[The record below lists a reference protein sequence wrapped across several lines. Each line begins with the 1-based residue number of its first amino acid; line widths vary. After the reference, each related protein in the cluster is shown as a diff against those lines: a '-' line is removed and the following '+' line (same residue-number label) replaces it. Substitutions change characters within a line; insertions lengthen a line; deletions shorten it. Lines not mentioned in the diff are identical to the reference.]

1 MNKKQTLTVALA
13 LLLGNATLF
22 AGALK
27 TKIGRT
33 TVKKA
38 MTEIRQQSGYSFVYE
53 SGDVDVNRSVSVDAT
68 DLDGAIAQVLHG
80 QNLDY
85 TIKGKNIVVYKS
97 KATRTQG
104 NNAQQPKKH
113 VKGQVRDANG
123 EPIIGATVRVP
134 GTNRVALTD
143 IDGNFSIEAAANER
157 LQVSYVGFSQ
167 STVNVGGK
175 SSLSIVLNEEG
186 RNLDEIVVVGYGSQL
201 KKTVTGAIS
210 SVKAKDIEAPNA
222 VSADNLLQGKV
233 AGLNITQNS
242 AQPGSGMTV
251 NIRGKLSPNGSNDP
265 LYVIDGV
272 VISSNANKASKPGPT
287 LLLRDVARDAS
298 DRSPLATLNPNDIA
312 SIDVLKD
319 ASATAIYGS
328 SAANGV
334 IIITTKQG
342 QTGKPR
348 VTYSGSV
355 SVQGVNKYFDMLNAR
370 EFMELSNLGM
380 KENWLYTNRYA
391 PYGDTPAPSSGWT
404 NNYTQEEIDNAKSY
418 NHFNEIKRTGVIHN
432 HNVSLTA
439 GSENFKIYSSFN
451 YYDQRSILKTSDMER
466 FSGRLNMEARFNR
479 RLKLTVSSMY
489 SILDADNPSS
499 GMWRSNANEA
509 SQTNAALYF
518 SPRLPLVDENG
529 DPTLPEYALGPNP
542 IKFSYVKDKTTTK
555 RLLFAP
561 NFEYQI
567 IPGLKFNV
575 QFSVDKTDE
584 NRDVFSPTKARMP
597 KQVSQNYGGYSNTYN
612 NNYGAEEYVTL
623 DKLFGGK
630 HRLNAVLGTGYYKT
644 DGKGY
649 SLTVCNFPTDALEN
663 NYLELSSDLD
673 QTLYSSNR
681 WERNKLSFFGRV
693 NYSYMDRYS
702 IGATFRNDGSSV
714 FAENHKWGWFP
725 GVSAAWTISEEKF
738 MKGATWLDFLKLRAG
753 VGTSGNESILTGGNY
768 SLTTY
773 GMAQGAFYYY
783 GGKYNKGIIQKQKG
797 NKDLKWETDVTVNI
811 GLDFAVLNN
820 RISGSF
826 DYYIR
831 TAKDLLDFASLPT
844 SDLVASYAKNIGSTR
859 SKGYEFALKGIIIEK
874 KDLDWT
880 AYMNLSHNHSYW
892 VERNPEVS
900 LSPWIKEKDDM
911 NPLYG
916 WRTNGIF
923 HSLEEVRNYKSNG
936 QVLQP
941 DALPGNKKYVD
952 VNGDGK
958 LNADDVVYFGNS
970 EPALNFGFGTS
981 VRFKSFTL
989 DIDTYGSIGQK
1000 RWDNWIFRSLC
1011 VDKNNTSRKAYE
1023 VWTSF
1028 NPNGNWPGI
1037 AADVTGDN
1045 NPSGSSDFGMKN
1057 VSYWRFKNIKLTY
1070 DLPRN
1075 WLQRNKLGQNA
1086 QVYVD
1091 LQNTLM
1097 LTNYAGL
1104 DPEMEQNAAPFP
1116 IPFTMV
1122 FGVNITF

>member
-27 TKIGRT
+27 MKIGRT

-68 DLDGAIAQVLHG
+68 DLDGAIAQVLYG
-80 QNLDY
+80 QNLGY
-85 TIKGKNIVVYKS
+85 AIKGKNIVVYRTN
-97 KATRTQG
+97 ATHKQG
-104 NNAQQPKKH
+104 TNAQQSNRR

-186 RNLDEIVVVGYGSQL
+186 RNLDEVVVVGYGSQL

-251 NIRGKLSPNGSNDP
+251 NIRGKLSPNGSNAP

-272 VISSNANKASKPGPT
+272 VISSNANKASKIGPYEQLT
-287 LLLRDVARDAS
+287 NVLRDAS
-298 DRSPLATLNPNDIA
+298 DRSPLSTLNPNDIA

-370 EFMELSNLGM
+370 EFMEMSNRGM
-380 KENWLYTNRYA
+380 KEDWLYNHKYA
-391 PYGDTPAPSSGWT
+391 PYGDTPAPASGWT
-404 NNYTQEEIDNAKSY
+404 DNYTQEEINSAQSY
-418 NHFNEIKRTGVIHN
+418 NHFNEIKRTGLIHN

-451 YYDQRSILKTSDMER
+451 YYDQKSILKTSDMER

-479 RLKLTVSSMY
+479 RLKLTVNSMY
-489 SILDADNPSS
+489 SILSANNPSS

-509 SQTNAALYF
+509 NQTNAALYF
-518 SPRLPLVDENG
+518 SPRLPLQDENG
-529 DPTLPEYALGPNP
+529 NLTTPEYSLGPNP
-542 IKFSYVKDKTTTK
+542 LAFSYIKDRSTTK

-567 IPGLKFNV
+567 IPGLKFNA

-584 NRDVFSPTKARMP
+584 NRDVFSPTKSRMP
-597 KQVSQNYGGYSNTYN
+597 KQVVNNFGGYSNAYN

-623 DKLFGGK
+623 DKLFGKK

-644 DGKGY
+644 DGQNYGM
-649 SLTVCNFPTDALEN
+649 TVSNFPTDALEN
-663 NYLELSSDLD
+663 NYLELSSDLERASY
-673 QTLYSSNR
+673 TSSR

-693 NYSYMDRYS
+693 NYSYMDRYT

-773 GMAQGAFYYY
+773 GMATGAFYYFGNTY
-783 GGKYNKGIIQKQKG
+783 KKGIIQKQKG

-811 GLDFAVLNN
+811 GLDFALFNN
-820 RISGSF
+820 RLSGSF
-826 DYYIR
+826 DYYVR
-831 TAKDLLDFASLPT
+831 TAKDLLDFTALPV
-844 SDLVASYAKNIGSTR
+844 SDVVAKFAKNVGSTR
-859 SKGYEFALKGIIIEK
+859 SRGYELALKGIIVEK
-874 KDLDWT
+874 KDFDWT
-880 AYMNLSHNHSYW
+880 AYMNLSHNYSYW
-892 VERNPEVS
+892 VERNPEVAIAD
-900 LSPWIKEKDDM
+900 WVKKDDM
-911 NPLYG
+911 SPLYG
-916 WRTNGIF
+916 WRTDGIF
-923 HSLEEVRNYKSNG
+923 HSLDEVRNYKSNG
-936 QVLQP
+936 KVLQP
-941 DALPGNKKYVD
+941 DAYPGNKRYVD
-952 VNGDGK
+952 VNGDGV
-958 LNADDVVYFGNS
+958 LDDNDIVYLGNS
-970 EPALNFGFGTS
+970 EPAMNFGFGTS
-981 VRFKSFTL
+981 VRYKSFTL
-989 DIDTYGSIGQK
+989 DIDTYGSINQK
-1000 RWDNWIFRSLC
+1000 RYDNWIFRSLC

-1028 NPNGNWPGI
+1028 NPEGNWPGI
-1037 AADVTGDN
+1037 APNITGNNNKSGAD
-1045 NPSGSSDFGMKN
+1045 DFSLKN

-1075 WLQRNKLGQNA
+1075 WLQRNKLGQSA

-1122 FGVNITF
+1122 FGVNISF